1 MDIKCIGCGANI
13 QCDDEKKIGYL
24 PFDVLNARKVSDIL
38 CQRCFRLRNYKD
50 VMSIE
55 VSEDDFLKV
64 INKIEPNSLIL
75 MVVDIFDFNGSFI
88 NGISR
93 HTSSDD
99 IIVVGNKLDLLPK
112 SVKPNKIINWMRR
125 MCKEEGLKPLDATL
139 ISAKK
144 GYNLDNLMD
153 IIDKYR
159 KNRNVYVVG
168 CSNVGKSTL
177 INSIIK
183 RYTDQTKDVITASK
197 LPGTTLD
204 LVEIALTE
212 NYKIVD
218 TPGIFNKHQIC
229 HSLSMAS
236 YEKVMPTNEI
246 KPTVF
251 QLEEKQCLFI
261 SGLGIITFKKSLVP
275 LIKVTFACYF
285 SNELRI
291 HRTKLEKKESIK
303 NQIGELLVPPTEQEL
318 KSIKYKKSN
327 FVVPNDGK
335 KYDIVISG
343 LGFVSISSYAEIE
356 VETLENVGV
365 YLREAII

>member
-1 MDIKCIGCGANI
+1 MDIRCIGCGANI

-24 PFDVLNARKVSDIL
+24 PFDILNTRKESDIL
-38 CQRCFRLRNYKD
+38 CQRCFRLRNYND
-50 VMSIE
+50 IMPIE
-55 VSEDDFLKV
+55 VSEDDFLRV

-88 NGISR
+88 NGINR
-93 HTSSDD
+93 HTSSED

-112 SVKPNKIINWMRR
+112 SVKPNKIIKWMRH

-144 GYNLDNLMD
+144 GYNLDDLMM

-159 KNRNVYVVG
+159 NNRNVYVVG

-183 RYTDQTKDVITASK
+183 KYTDNTKDVITTSK

-204 LVEIALTE
+204 LVEINLTK

-229 HSLSMAS
+229 HSLTMKS
-236 YEKVMPTNEI
+236 YDKVIPSKEI
-246 KPTVF
+246 KPTIY
-251 QLEEKQCLFI
+251 QLEERQVIFV
-261 SGLGIITFKKSLVP
+261 SGLAIVTFKKSLVP

-285 SNELRI
+285 SNDLLI
-291 HRTKLEKKESIK
+291 HRTKLEKRESIK
-303 NQIGELLVPPTEQEL
+303 NQIGELLIPPTETEL
-318 KSIKYKKSN
+318 SKLKYKKVN
-327 FVVPNDGK
+327 LTVPNDGK

-343 LGFVSISSYAEIE
+343 LGFISVSGYAELEIE
-356 VETLENVGV
+356 TIENVGV